1 MKDRLESNKTIIQ
14 IKPCSLEEYVQLTG
28 KNGRSILIHVQQI
41 FGYQEYESG
50 TQVTCQGYPLVKESG
65 TEIRQKMEAAFL
77 AVKFIRTTA
86 NPEYY
91 PEYIPEIEP
100 PITPQK

>member
-1 MKDRLESNKTIIQ
+1 MNALLESNKTIIQ
-14 IKPCSLEEYVQLTG
+14 IKPCSLDEYVQLTE

-41 FGYQEYESG
+41 LGYEEKPDG
-50 TQVTCQGYPLVKESG
+50 TIINCLGYPLVKESG